1 MSNINYT
8 QLTLILPMA
17 LEEAVLDTL
26 LEHPE
31 WVSGYT
37 SMEVSGH
44 GQSQSF
50 TTAAEEVRGR
60 ARRVRIDTV
69 MQHADAVQ
77 LLALLKS
84 QWPHPEVAYWMVDVQ
99 EFGRFV

>member
-1 MSNINYT
+1 MNNTYI
-8 QLTLILPMA
+8 QLTLILPVA

-31 WVSGYT
+31 WVSGFT

-44 GQSQSF
+44 GQSQMM

-60 ARRVRIDTV
+60 ARRVRVDTV
-69 MQHADAVQ
+69 MQRDEA
-77 LLALLKS
+77 ALLLELLKTN
-84 QWPHPEVAYWMVDVQ
+84 WPHPEVVYWMVDVPA
-99 EFGRFV
+99 FGRFV

>member
-1 MSNINYT
+1 MSNTYI
-8 QLTLILPMA
+8 QLTLILPVA

-31 WVSGYT
+31 WVSGFT

-44 GQSQSF
+44 GQSQMV

-77 LLALLKS
+77 LLALLKAN
-84 QWPHPEVAYWMVDVQ
+84 WPHPEVAYWMMDVQ

>member
-1 MSNINYT
+1 MSLI
-8 QLTLILPMA
+8 QFTLIVPVA

-31 WVSGYT
+31 WVSGFT

-44 GQSQSF
+44 GQALAHATSSE
-50 TTAAEEVRGR
+50 AVRGR
-60 ARRVRIDTV
+60 VRRLRVDTV
-69 MQHADAVQ
+69 MQHADALQ
-77 LLALLKS
+77 LVALLKIS
-84 QWPHPEVAYWMVDVQ
+84 FPHPEAAYWMMDVQ